1 MGYKRKI
8 LSIDGGGIRGI
19 IPAILLAEIEKL
31 TGKKIADLF
40 DLIAGTSTGGIL
52 ALGLTKP
59 HPQDPSTPHFNA
71 ADLANFYREYG
82 KVIFSEPFLDRLTSI
97 DEYLSPKYPIKHKD
111 KVLDELLGEVPLKSA
126 LKEVLLTSYD
136 IDNRFPVFFT
146 NDPRKEENH
155 ARNYRKVCNGFTLKQ
170 AAMATSAAPTY
181 FEPYRLPITTHTTHN
196 GAYVLVDGGVFA
208 NNPTALAIIEMM
220 CTYRIDA
227 ESKGLSQTGLPI
239 DEILVV
245 SLGTGAL
252 TRSYPY
258 EQAKNWGILGWIQP
272 LINITLDGTSEVV
285 ALQLD
290 HLLSPHQLYRFQGF
304 LDKGKGNDELDRA
317 DDKNIAEL
325 ELLAKS
331 ILNEREE
338 EIERL
343 CQVLLEPAE

>member
-19 IPAILLAEIEKL
+19 IPAILLAEIETL
-31 TGKKIADLF
+31 TGKKITDLF

-82 KVIFSEPFLDRLTSI
+82 KDIFSEPFLDRLTSI

-111 KVLDELLGEVPLKSA
+111 RVLDELLGEIPLKSA

-155 ARNYRKVCNGFTLKQ
+155 SRNYRKVCNGFTLKQ

-208 NNPTALAIIEMM
+208 NNPTALAIIEMT

-227 ESKGLSQTGLPI
+227 ESKGISQTSLPI
-239 DEILVV
+239 NEILVV

-252 TRSYPY
+252 TRSYRY
-258 EQAKNWGILGWIQP
+258 EQAKNWGILGWIEP

-290 HLLSPHQLYRFQGF
+290 HLLSPDQLYRFQGF

-331 ILNEREE
+331 ILNEQQE

-343 CQVLLEPAE
+343 CQVLLEPPE

>member
-19 IPAILLAEIEKL
+19 VPAILLAEIEKL

-52 ALGLTKP
+52 TLGLTKP
-59 HPQDPSTPHFNA
+59 HPQDPSTPQFNA
-71 ADLANFYREYG
+71 ADLIDFYRQYG
-82 KVIFSEPFLDRLTSI
+82 KAIFSEPFLDRLTSL
-97 DEYLSPKYPIKHKD
+97 DEYLSPKYSAKHKD
-111 KVLDELLGEVPLKSA
+111 KVLDQFLGEVPLRSA

-136 IDNRFPVFFT
+136 IDNRLPVFFT
-146 NDPRKEENH
+146 NDPRKEEKH
-155 ARNYRKVCNGFTLKQ
+155 SRSYRKVCNGFTLKQ

-181 FEPYRLPITTHTTHN
+181 FEPYRLPISTHTTHN
-196 GAYVLVDGGVFA
+196 GAYVLVDGGIFA
-208 NNPTALAIIEMM
+208 NNPTALAIIEMI

-227 ESKGLSQTGLPI
+227 ESKGLSHTGLPI
-239 DEILVV
+239 DQILVV

-252 TRSYPY
+252 TRSYRY

-285 ALQLD
+285 ALQLE
-290 HLLSPHQLYRFQGF
+290 HLLSSTQLYRFQGF
-304 LDKGKGNDELDRA
+304 LDKGRGNDELDCA

-325 ELLAKS
+325 EVLAQA
-331 ILNEREE
+331 ILKEQQE
-338 EIERL
+338 EIEQL
-343 CQVLLEPAE
+343 CQVLLESPE

>member
-31 TGKKIADLF
+31 TQKNIAELF

-52 ALGLTKP
+52 TLGLTKP
-59 HPQDPSTPHFNA
+59 HPQDPSTPQFNA
-71 ADLANFYREYG
+71 EELINFYREYG
-82 KVIFSEPFLDRLTSI
+82 KEIFSEPFLDRLTSL
-97 DEYLSPKYPIKHKD
+97 DEYLSPKYPAKYKD
-111 KVLDELLGEVPLKSA
+111 RVLDQLLGDVPLRNA

-146 NDPRKEENH
+146 NDPRKEEKH
-155 ARNYRKVCNGFTLKQ
+155 SRSYRKICNGFTLKQ

-181 FEPYRLPITTHTTHN
+181 FEPYRIPISTHTTHN
-196 GAYVLVDGGVFA
+196 GAYVLVDGGVLA
-208 NNPTALAIIEMM
+208 NNPTALSIIEMIS
-220 CTYRIDA
+220 TYRMDA

-239 DEILVV
+239 DQILVV

-252 TRSYPY
+252 TRSYRF

-285 ALQLD
+285 AVQLD
-290 HLLSPHQLYRFQGF
+290 QLLSPTQLYRFQGF
-304 LDKGKGNDELDRA
+304 LDQGKGCDELDRA
-317 DDKNIAEL
+317 DEQNIAEL
-325 ELLAKS
+325 ESLAQS
-331 ILNEREE
+331 ILNENQQ
-338 EIERL
+338 EIEQL
-343 CQVLLEPAE
+343 CQILLEPPA